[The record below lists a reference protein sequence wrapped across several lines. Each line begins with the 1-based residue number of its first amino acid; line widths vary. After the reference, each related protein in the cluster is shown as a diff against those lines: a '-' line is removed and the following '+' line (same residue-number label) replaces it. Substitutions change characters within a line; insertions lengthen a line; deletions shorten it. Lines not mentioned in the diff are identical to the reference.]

1 MIKKEQDMIEN
12 LVMMLDAHL
21 QMVED
26 NLTDEP
32 GVAEGH
38 TRDAQAVC
46 TVLLDYVQH
55 FTDNIGFELKNLST
69 ELINNYDGETVAYEI
84 GQKLNCLANGTRYI
98 G

>member
-1 MIKKEQDMIEN
+1 MIRKEQNMIEN

-21 QMVED
+21 QMVVD

-32 GVAEGH
+32 GVAECH

-55 FTDNIGFELKNLST
+55 FTDNIGLELKDLSH
-69 ELINNYDGETVAYEI
+69 ELINNYDGETIAHEI
-84 GQKLNCLANGTRYI
+84 GQKLNYLANGNKYI

>member
-1 MIKKEQDMIEN
+1 MIKKEQGMIEN

-26 NLTDEP
+26 NMFDEP
-32 GVAEGH
+32 AVSKCH
-38 TRDAQAVC
+38 TREAQAVC

-55 FTDNIGFELKNLST
+55 FTDNIGLELKDLSA
-69 ELINNYDGETVAYEI
+69 ELINNYDDNRVIEI
-84 GQKLNCLANGTRYI
+84 GQKLNCLANGTAYI